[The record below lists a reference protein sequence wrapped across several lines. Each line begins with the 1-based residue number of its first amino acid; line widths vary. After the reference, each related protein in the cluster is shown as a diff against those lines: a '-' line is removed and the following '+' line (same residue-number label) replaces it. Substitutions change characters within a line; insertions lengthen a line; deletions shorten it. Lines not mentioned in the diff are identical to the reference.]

1 MIYIG
6 ISLHSW
12 ELRFCLKTIHYFSK
26 NSLIFV
32 IQSFWPT
39 YYSLF
44 FSLAYF
50 QKLRLSSF
58 QENDLYWHKSTFMR
72 TKILSKNNSFF
83 FSISLIFVIK
93 SFLPTYYSQ
102 FFSLTYFQKLQF
114 NFKSLDSVVF
124 KKMIYIGRSL
134 HSWQVAFFPK
144 TIHYFS
150 QFH

>member
-1 MIYIG
+1 MSAFMRTNILSENN
-6 ISLHSW
+6 SL
-12 ELRFCLKTIHYFSK
+12 FFS

-50 QKLRLSSF
+50 QKLWLSSF
-58 QENDLYWHKSTFMR
+58 QENDLYWHKSAFIR
-72 TKILSKNNSFF
+72 TEILSENNSLF
-83 FSISLIFVIK
+83 FSNSLIFVIK
-93 SFLPTYYSQ
+93 SFWPTYYSQ

-114 NFKSLDSVVF
+114 HFKSLDCVVF
-124 KKMIYIGRSL
+124 KKMIYIGISL
-134 HSWQVAFFPK
+134 HSWEVTFFPK